1 MRNIMTVVVAFFVSG
16 VALAALSELEEDHE
30 LSMEY
35 VTPHTDWA
43 QPYILGKT
51 RVLYFGW
58 GFGPGHGTDTRDLIE
73 LMQRFDIE
81 AQAALY
87 AQICDMPETGWH
99 GGPAG
104 VRRILRLLEKPYDCF
119 IFHAVEPAR
128 LPPEAQ
134 YKVLKSVTEG
144 AGLVLIGA
152 DDPRV
157 LKPSYKIE
165 PVPEFLAASDAGE
178 AFSIKRGRGVRLP
191 PRPDIRYRVGWE
203 VEYDYWIE
211 RLGRAVLW
219 ASGKEPPC
227 QVSIVS
233 EAEKVPVEQ
242 LPGAAAK
249 VTWQWVGQAPKMKK
263 LRLSVRLR
271 RDDGAVWELAEA
283 DAAGGKVET
292 GAVNA
297 TLPALR
303 AGDYHIEAFTD
314 VDGKRA
320 GWGTRR
326 ISVTAARVVQAIG
339 LERNWGEVGE
349 PVRGAVS
356 LAGPAG
362 AAERVMVE
370 LVDVNGRVLVRKNLP
385 ASGNGAAFELPTYA
399 WMPMLLR
406 VEGSLWR
413 ANQEISRRYEYYR
426 VTRRNRGQWNFL
438 VWDYPTGAAAPWA
451 EKALAEIGCSIH
463 LHWGEPTLMAA
474 AYNIAQVP
482 YTTRILDPKDERG
495 HMLPFCWND
504 AEAVEKATRELAEKH
519 RPSREHGVFVYSL
532 GDEGVTRGCC
542 LAPTCLAAYR
552 EYLRKEYGDIAA
564 LNASWGTD
572 YSSFDEVELSRPDD
586 NEERTALANRNYP
599 RWFDRQAFAC
609 WNLVQYCAK
618 YRDAFA
624 AIDPQACTG
633 FEGTGT
639 LASGDDFDLIVR
651 TLGFWS
657 PYPGPGDEII
667 RSIAPR
673 DFPRANWMGYTKDAD
688 SLLRVFWRMV
698 TRGMDAVWWWRWD
711 SAPPF
716 RGLLAPHGDYYRAVK
731 DMVADTRVVREGLG
745 TLLLHSA
752 MQDDGIALL
761 YSFPSAYAC
770 RVEAGPSYGAYAD
783 AHVAWHAAIRNLGFQ
798 FGYVTDRQLRLG
810 EFDPKRWKVVILPRA
825 EALGPKEAQVLRAFV
840 EGGGTLIA
848 DVRPGLFHNHCKPL
862 AGGCLDDLFGVRQTA
877 NVEAAVAEL
886 AVGGLSAAGCKVD
899 PAVALN
905 GGTAAG
911 RAGEIPVWI
920 SRKVGRGRAV
930 LLNVSMSSF
939 PRAGAA
945 ETPEAAYEVLAALF
959 EEAGVKPQLSLQTP
973 AGKPVRN
980 CEIVRWLDGDI
991 EVVAL
996 FREAGPRETAVL
1008 ALPAARHVYD
1018 LRANKYWSKAAKV
1031 AVEIIPARAT
1041 FLALSPTQLG
1051 GPKVSL
1057 SKPAAAPGEVLV
1069 ATVAAPGAGGQVA
1082 VKLALTKPDGTRANW
1097 LPQYVISGP
1106 KGVKVSVP
1114 VAYND
1119 PEGRWLLTAT
1129 ELFSAK
1135 ESQVGFVVK

>member
-1 MRNIMTVVVAFFVSG
+1 MKVFAAVVFAVLASG
-16 VALAALSELEEDHE
+16 NVTAAMSELEEDHE
-30 LSMEY
+30 LSMDY

-81 AQAALY
+81 AQAAFYGQL
-87 AQICDMPETGWH
+87 CDSPEVGWH

-104 VRRILRLLEKPYDCF
+104 VRRILRLLGQPYDCF
-119 IFHAVEPAR
+119 IFHAVEPTR

-134 YKVLKSVTEG
+134 YRVLKSVTEG
-144 AGLVLIGA
+144 AGLVLIGV

-157 LKPSYKIE
+157 LKPAHKIE
-165 PVPEFLAASDAGE
+165 PGPEFLAASSAGE
-178 AFSIKRGRGVRLP
+178 AFAIKRGRGVRLP
-191 PRPDIRYRVGWE
+191 RRPDIKYRVGWD

-219 ASGKEPPC
+219 AAAKEPPC
-227 QVSIVS
+227 QVSIEP
-233 EAEKVPVEQ
+233 EAEEISVER
-242 LPGAAAK
+242 LPAAVK
-249 VTWQWVGQAPKMKK
+249 VTWQRVGQTPQMKEA
-263 LRLSVRLR
+263 RLWVRLR
-271 RDDGAVWELAEA
+271 RDDGIIWELAKSQITGDKAES
-283 DAAGGKVET
+283 
-292 GAVNA
+292 GAVNV
-297 TLPALR
+297 TLPAVR
-303 AGDYHIEAFTD
+303 AGDYYVEAF
-314 VDGKRA
+314 VDIDGRRA
-320 GWGTRR
+320 GWATRR
-326 ISVTAARVVQAIG
+326 VSVTSDRAVQAVT
-339 LERNWGEVGE
+339 LERNWGEVGD
-349 PVRGAVS
+349 PVKGAVS

-362 AAERVMVE
+362 AGERVVVE

-385 ASGNGAAFELPTYA
+385 SSGDRAAFELPTYP

-406 VEGSLWR
+406 VEGALVR
-413 ANQEISRRYEYYR
+413 ANREISRRYEYYR

-451 EKALAEIGCSIH
+451 EKALAQIGCTIH

-474 AYNIAQVP
+474 AHNIAQVP

-519 RPSREHGVFVYSL
+519 RRSREHGVFVYSL
-532 GDEGVTRGCC
+532 GDEGVTRGSC

-552 EYLRKEYGDIAA
+552 QYLRQEYGDISA
-564 LNASWGTD
+564 LNASWGTN

-586 NEERTALANRNYP
+586 NEERTALVNRNYP

-624 AIDPQACTG
+624 AIDPQARTG
-633 FEGTGT
+633 FEGTGR
-639 LASGDDFDLIVR
+639 LEDGDDFDLIVR

-711 SAPPF
+711 SSPPF
-716 RGLLAPHGDYYRAVK
+716 RGLIAPHGGYYRAIK
-731 DMVADTRVVREGLG
+731 DMVADTRIVREGLG
-745 TLLLHSA
+745 TLLIRSA

-770 RVEAGPSYGAYAD
+770 RVEAGPGYGGYAD
-783 AHVAWHAAIRNLGFQ
+783 AHVAWHAAIRNLGLQ

-810 EFDPKRWKVVILPRA
+810 EFDPKRWKVVVLPRA

-840 EGGGTLIA
+840 ENGGTLIA
-848 DVRPGLFHNHCKPL
+848 DVRPGLFDNHCKPL
-862 AGGCLDDLFGVRQTA
+862 ERGCLDDLFGIRQTG
-877 NVEAAVAEL
+877 NVAAAEAEL
-886 AVGGLSAAGCKVD
+886 RIGNLAAPACKVN
-899 PAVALN
+899 PAVSLD

-911 RAGEIPVWI
+911 RAGDVPVWI
-920 SRKVGRGRAV
+920 SCKVGRGRAV

-939 PRAGAA
+939 PKAGVA

-959 EEAGVKPQLSLQTP
+959 KEAGVQPRLSLRTA

-991 EVVAL
+991 EIVAL
-996 FREAGPRETAVL
+996 FREAGARESAVL
-1008 ALPAARHVYD
+1008 VLPRARHVYD
-1018 LRANKYWSKAAKV
+1018 LRANKYRGKAAKV
-1031 AVEIIPARAT
+1031 AVEIIPCRAT
-1041 FLALSPTQLG
+1041 FLALCPSELG
-1051 GPKVSL
+1051 PPRVSL
-1057 SKPAAAPGEVLV
+1057 SKAAAAPGEVLV
-1069 ATVAAPGAGGQVA
+1069 ASVAAPGVGGQVA
-1082 VKLALTKPDGTRANW
+1082 VKLALTGPDGTQADW

-1106 KGVKVSVP
+1106 RGAQVSFP

-1119 PEGRWLLTAT
+1119 PRGRWLLTAT
-1129 ELFSAK
+1129 ELFSGK
-1135 ESQVGFVVK
+1135 MSQASFVVK